1 MCRVT
6 PSSIKIDGTHLN
18 VWTKGGTGNIS
29 RDTVGLK
36 KKMKTMCRHR
46 PFDAASGTPT
56 NKIQYIFYQ

>member
-36 KKMKTMCRHR
+36 KKNENNVS
-46 PFDAASGTPT
+46 PPT
-56 NKIQYIFYQ
+56 I